1 MRHIPCLIQQ
11 RSWRCDVLNGQVFL
25 TADDV
30 HVKQAQ
36 RRSMILPANR
46 AAEIPARLWWQR
58 DDVEFFLPTTTAKS
72 APIPATCNHG
82 RWVVLCECG
91 GAQLASADD
100 PRFFCVSCLNERQ
113 GGKWRPVT
121 WPEQRSDIEQ
131 VLRERFTENANWLPG
146 ESVEQ
151 LRAENIENGVSN
163 GLV

>member
-1 MRHIPCLIQQ
+1 M
-11 RSWRCDVLNGQVFL
+11 LNGQVFL
-25 TADDV
+25 TGDDV

-36 RRSMILPANR
+36 RRSMILPTSK

-58 DDVEFFLPTTTAKS
+58 DDVEFFLPEATADEPL
-72 APIPATCNHG
+72 AACINHG
-82 RWVVLCECG
+82 RWVVKCECG

-113 GGKWRPVT
+113 GGKWRRVT
-121 WPEQRSDIEQ
+121 WPKNRRVIEK

-163 GLV
+163 GMV